1 METLKIT
8 FKTIYGNEADKKRN
22 KEIKLMVAED
32 SEAPEELLHQVVLFE
47 LRNKFDIDVIQSLLK
62 NENLSKSDRDVLND
76 RLQ

>member
-22 KEIKLMVAED
+22 KEIKLMVSED